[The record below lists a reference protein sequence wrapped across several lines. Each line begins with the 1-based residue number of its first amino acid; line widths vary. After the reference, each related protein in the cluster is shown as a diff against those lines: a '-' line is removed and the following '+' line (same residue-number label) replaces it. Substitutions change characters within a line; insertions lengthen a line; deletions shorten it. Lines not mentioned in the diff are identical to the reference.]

1 MGNLPPTRELIGLK
15 IPYGAWEPDTLITDT
30 YGNPIFSVL
39 DVQHHA
45 LGAYEAIF
53 GDENGH
59 KLCYVKRRLITKYWK
74 DGWDFCTYR
83 PNFEGQP
90 KYKER
95 DMYGKSVY
103 PFSFLE
109 IHPLKCRYFYRVHKE
124 DLEGM
129 DTQLEAMHGWLGS
142 MTVCCTPMVRLG
154 KWQLDF
160 HRPQAGDPEINLDQS
175 KNLLEV
181 ERGNDL
187 LAALCIAYAFD
198 KALCQPLVTI
208 IGYQEKEHP
217 DDDDDSLESYDP
229 DIHDPSPQYPML
241 EAPPGEE
248 DEEELEEFEPSGYL
262 GYEDPDAQG
271 LEGKNEIAGY
281 IEAGPSAQS
290 DENGDYQQDNDN
302 EGVKTAD
309 DTNDTGYY
317 DGYDD
322 TYNDPYSGESN
333 YDSAYGGEADG
344 NGSRQQES
352 FKDERY

>member
-1 MGNLPPTRELIGLK
+1 MAGLPPTRELIGLK

-30 YGNPIFSVL
+30 FGNPIFSVL

-45 LGAYEAIF
+45 MGSYEAIF

-59 KLCYVKRRLITKYWK
+59 KLCYIKRRLITKYWL

-83 PNFEGQP
+83 PNFPGQP

-103 PFSFLE
+103 PFSFLQVS
-109 IHPLKCRYFYRVHKE
+109 PLKCRYEYCIHNE

-129 DTQLEAMHGWLGS
+129 ETLLEAMHGWLGS
-142 MTVCCTPMVRLG
+142 MTVCCTPMVRMG
-154 KWQLDF
+154 KWQMDF
-160 HRPQAGDPEINLDQS
+160 HRPGSGEPEINIDQS

-217 DDDDDSLESYDP
+217 DDDDDSLGSYEP
-229 DIHDPSPQYPML
+229 EVNNPAYPML
-241 EAPPGEE
+241 TAPPAD
-248 DEEELEEFEPSGYL
+248 DEEEEEEEEEFEPAGYL
-262 GYEDPDAQG
+262 GYEDPEADEDG
-271 LEGKNEIAGY
+271 EEESEVAGY
-281 IEAGPSAQS
+281 LEAEKKDD
-290 DENGDYQQDNDN
+290 DEGD
-302 EGVKTAD
+302 EED
-309 DTNDTGYY
+309 DDVAGYLE
-317 DGYDD
+317 DGSK
-322 TYNDPYSGESN
+322 P
-333 YDSAYGGEADG
+333 
-344 NGSRQQES
+344 ES
-352 FKDERY
+352 FRDEA